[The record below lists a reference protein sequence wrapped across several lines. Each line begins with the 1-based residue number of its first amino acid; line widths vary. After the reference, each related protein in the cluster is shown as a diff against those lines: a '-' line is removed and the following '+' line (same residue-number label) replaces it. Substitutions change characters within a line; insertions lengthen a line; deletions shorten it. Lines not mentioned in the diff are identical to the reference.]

1 MVLMKVAF
9 LEGDNRDSKSR
20 GVIGGG
26 VGGAWPG
33 SGWGWHR

>member
-1 MVLMKVAF
+1 MKVAF

-26 VGGAWPG
+26 VRPWF
-33 SGWGWHR
+33 GWGWQWHR